1 MGITKDKLKR
11 LLAEPAVSFRLPI
24 YYKII
29 AAQAGEHNCAIG
41 SACASWCVGKG
52 YTKNIRISGG
62 IVTAS
67 GGVSCAGI
75 GSGSWTPTDGIY
87 ITGGNVY
94 ASGGT
99 NAAGIGSGGHTG
111 AEDGTYGANVN
122 VSKCCY
128 QRRRYCC
135 YSVG

>member
-1 MGITKDKLKR
+1 M
-11 LLAEPAVSFRLPI
+11 
-24 YYKII
+24 
-29 AAQAGEHNCAIG
+29 
-41 SACASWCVGKG
+41 
-52 YTKNIRISGG
+52 
-62 IVTAS
+62 TAS

-122 VSKCCY
+122 VSNVVISLQIKS
-128 QRRRYCC
+128 QAEIDEL
-135 YSVG
+135 